1 MSPKLIASVAAA
13 ALRGL
18 TLFVLATG
26 FGCATQA
33 PYYLVESRL
42 VQSDFRPDQPDVT
55 DTPDYRVT
63 HHLIRLV
70 ALQPP
75 DGCADRGMAGSVAAA
90 ELELG
95 VLRTRCGVE
104 MAQLERALA
113 RAGYRVV
120 SWGALLHLS
129 ASEEI
134 PVREA
139 ARQLG
144 VDALFQVNAL
154 ERVELR
160 PRRDA
165 RWERRFYRATETGE
179 RTEPAH
185 VERARRNEFEALIE
199 PRERRQIG
207 GTRIG
212 AAINVS
218 VVSVPTGA
226 TIWFYEWT
234 RVQEA
239 ETEPVL
245 TVLADCDDDRC
256 RELVSTAAKLE
267 GDGLVD
273 RSSSSVAPPSDPVGE
288 SQAIFQA
295 LLRDLV
301 TDLAER
307 FAGTR

>member
-1 MSPKLIASVAAA
+1 MPSKLLARAAITLSRALALFLVAS
-13 ALRGL
+13 LY
-18 TLFVLATG
+18 
-26 FGCATQA
+26 GCGSGA

-42 VQSDFRPDQPDVT
+42 VQSDFRPGQPDVT

-63 HHLIRLV
+63 HHLIKLV

-120 SWGALLHLS
+120 SWGALHHLS

-134 PVREA
+134 PVRAA

-154 ERVELR
+154 ELIELR
-160 PRRDA
+160 PHRDA

-185 VERARRNEFEALIE
+185 VERARRSEFEALIE
-199 PRERRQIG
+199 PRERQQIG

-234 RVQEA
+234 RVEDA
-239 ETEPVL
+239 ETTPVL
-245 TVLADCDDDRC
+245 AVLADCDDDRC
-256 RELVSTAAKLE
+256 RALVSTAQLE

-273 RSSSSVAPPSDPVGE
+273 RSSASVAPPRDPEGE

-295 LLRDLV
+295 LVRDLV

>member
-1 MSPKLIASVAAA
+1 MPSKLLARVAV
-13 ALRGL
+13 ALARAL
-18 TLFVLATG
+18 ALLVLAG
-26 FGCATQA
+26 SYGCGNSA

-63 HHLIRLV
+63 HHLIKLV

-113 RAGYRVV
+113 RTGYRVV
-120 SWGALLHLS
+120 SWGALHHLS

-154 ERVELR
+154 ERIELR
-160 PRRDA
+160 PHRDA

-185 VERARRNEFEALIE
+185 VERARRSEFEALVE
-199 PRERRQIG
+199 PRERQQIG

-234 RVQEA
+234 RVEDV
-239 ETEPVL
+239 ERKPVL

-256 RELVSTAAKLE
+256 RELASTAKAE
-267 GDGLVD
+267 GDGLAD
-273 RSSSSVAPPSDPVGE
+273 RSSSSVAPPRDPVGE
-288 SQAIFQA
+288 SQAIFQT
-295 LLRDLV
+295 LVRELV